1 MKVAGFTFVRNGIKY
16 GYPFRESILSVLP
29 LVDEF
34 VINLG
39 NSEDTTNE
47 EVNKLPQEKIKK
59 IHSVWDESLRTGG
72 KVLAVETNKALDAT
86 AADADWL
93 FYIQGDEVIH
103 EKDYEE
109 IRSRMLQYKDDEQI
123 DGLLFRYY
131 HFYGSY
137 RFLGDGRS
145 WYPFEIR
152 IIRNNKRIRSYKDAQ
167 GFRFEDDRKLKV
179 KLINAHIYHYGWAR
193 NPVIMNKKIS
203 EFGSLYN
210 GGQKKEQKDEL
221 AFDYSKV
228 DSITLFDG
236 SHPAVM
242 KDIVAQEDWGFNRD
256 INKKN
261 FKNLKHRLYYFLNK
275 QFGWRPFSY
284 KNYKLVK

>member
-1 MKVAGFTFVRNGIKY
+1 MKVAAFTFVRNGVKY

-47 EVNKLPQEKIKK
+47 EVDKLPQEKIKK
-59 IHSVWDESLRTGG
+59 IYSEWDESLRTGG
-72 KVLAVETNKALDAT
+72 KVLAVETNKSLDAT
-86 AADADWL
+86 SADADWL

-103 EKDYEE
+103 EKDYDE
-109 IRSRMLQYKDDEQI
+109 IRRQMQQYKDDEKV

-152 IIRNNKRIRSYKDAQ
+152 IIKNDKRIRSYRDAQ
-167 GFRFEDDRKLKV
+167 GFRWDDDRKLNV

-193 NPVIMNKKIS
+193 NPVVMNKKIS

-210 GGQKKEQKDEL
+210 GGQKDEHKEEV

-228 DSITLFDG
+228 DSITLFEG
-236 SHPAVM
+236 SHPEVM
-242 KDIVAQEDWGFNRD
+242 KEIVTQENWDFNRD

-261 FKNLKHRLYYFLNK
+261 FKNVKHRLYYFLDK
-275 QFGWRPFSY
+275 KFGWRPFSY
-284 KNYKLVK
+284 KNYKLIH